1 MIKENRK
8 EKKMTQEQLA
18 EKIGITTRQLQR
30 KEKREENTR
39 LATFKKIVKE
49 LKINDKEILEFIKK

>member
-30 KEKREENTR
+30 IEKREENTR